1 MLAIICMY
9 IYIKVCVCM
18 ILYEYII
25 LNEICKRN
33 IWVKIFTIYMIQVMM
48 MEKKQINVNHLR
60 GIASHVPIKPNC

>member
-1 MLAIICMY
+1 
-9 IYIKVCVCM
+9 M
-18 ILYEYII
+18 ILCEYII